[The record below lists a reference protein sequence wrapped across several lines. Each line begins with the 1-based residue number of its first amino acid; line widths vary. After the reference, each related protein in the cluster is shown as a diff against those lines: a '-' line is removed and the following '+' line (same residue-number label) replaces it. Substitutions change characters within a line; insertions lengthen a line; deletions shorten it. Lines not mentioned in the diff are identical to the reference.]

1 MLGDRLDRVDRGNVD
16 LAERVAVVRRAD
28 GLRVLGGIIP
38 IRPIASAA
46 NTSIC
51 HQMR

>member
-1 MLGDRLDRVDRGNVD
+1 MLRDRLDRVDGRDVD
-16 LAERVAVVRRAD
+16 LAQRIAVVSGRMVAASSA
-28 GLRVLGGIIP
+28 GIIP

-51 HQMR
+51 HQIR